1 MYMSVE
7 DQYFWEFVLVISI
20 GITFAFWYI
29 KNYVKKYIDAKMKK
43 QYQLGFYKGYDL
55 GWSTAH
61 DLTKYRQNSKKII

>member
-29 KNYVKKYIDAKMKK
+29 KSIIDDKMKE
-43 QYQLGFYKGYDL
+43 QYYIGWRQGYNQHIEDSKRNSDL
-55 GWSTAH
+55 
-61 DLTKYRQNSKKII
+61 